1 MKVKTAPIFKFGTTD
16 LGLGTSDSGLLI
28 LLKKRFYLKLSSA
41 QQLTNFS
48 AWNASE
54 VRNPLVID
62 FKSIVYLYHLSFTYL
77 WQTIERQEESM
88 KQTKTES
95 GLAPN
100 FKWDLYK
107 LGEVVPDKFL
117 DIHKSF
123 SLSHSR
129 RSPNIKWY
137 SGHNI
142 SIKSHQ
148 CYFWLYLYLWRDFIC
163 T

>member
-1 MKVKTAPIFKFGTTD
+1 
-16 LGLGTSDSGLLI
+16 
-28 LLKKRFYLKLSSA
+28 
-41 QQLTNFS
+41 
-48 AWNASE
+48 
-54 VRNPLVID
+54 
-62 FKSIVYLYHLSFTYL
+62 
-77 WQTIERQEESM
+77 M

-148 CYFWLYLYLWRDFIC
+148 CYSGFIYIYEETTYVHKTLWYFKAHLFALFLIYYLWRVETISSYWSCCVRAGTREVISVWWGLSLLSTPALIC
-163 T
+163 GAWLMMMTIFHQHIAFYNIHHVMFGPN